1 MLSAFEPI
9 APWYHAQIAADRNRF
24 AEIEAL
30 CKGREPPEVDEF
42 SRRAAALFTTMT
54 TDPDLFRAALEY
66 IGTLT
71 PLQEILAR
79 PEVEQRLATAM
90 ETLSPAQL
98 SEIPG
103 PNRDQLFEIAK

>member
-1 MLSAFEPI
+1 
-9 APWYHAQIAADRNRF
+9 
-24 AEIEAL
+24 
-30 CKGREPPEVDEF
+30 
-42 SRRAAALFTTMT
+42 MT
-54 TDPDLFRAALEY
+54 GILIVFCDTLRAALEY

-103 PNRDQLFEIAK
+103 PNRDQLLEIAK